1 MINFVLSIL
10 SPLTKS
16 GQVIYHYL
24 SQSVIAS
31 HI

>member
-1 MINFVLSIL
+1 MIIFVLR
-10 SPLTKS
+10 PLTKS